1 MNPAPITLFPVIMP
15 VSQADQ
21 ALKGREK
28 VVRLSRLA
36 RAALQR
42 SCQISNLALSE
53 LPKDGD
59 GVPLPVGGV
68 YWSLSHKT
76 EIVGGVAA
84 TQPVGLDLETVR
96 PINQAI
102 MDRVADAD
110 EWCLVNG
117 GRSQENFFR
126 FWTAKEAV
134 LKATGKGFVGIS
146 RCRIMEIVNR
156 QNMLLTF
163 DGHPWPVTH
172 LRFGDHLAAITARH
186 FSVEWR

>member
-1 MNPAPITLFPVIMP
+1 MNPAPITLFPVIMS

-28 VVRLSRLA
+28 VVCLSRLA
-36 RAALQR
+36 RVALQR
-42 SCQISNLALSE
+42 SCQISSLTLPG
-53 LPKDGD
+53 LPKDDD

-76 EIVGGVAA
+76 EVVGGVAA
-84 TQPVGLDLETVR
+84 TQPVGLDLETFR
-96 PINQAI
+96 PINPAL

-110 EWCLVNG
+110 EWRLAEA
-117 GRSQENFFR
+117 GRSQEDFFR

-146 RCRIMEIVNR
+146 RCRVTEIIDS

-172 LRFGDHLAAITARH
+172 LRFGDHLAAITAHH